1 MIRVLIVEDDPMVA
15 ELNRRYLASIPG
27 FILIGAVKNGD
38 GALALLQ
45 KEKIDLVLLD
55 VFMPGLNGLELLIEM
70 RSLGIMADVILLTA
84 ARDSFSINKA
94 LKYGAVDYLVKPFEF
109 ERFSAALANYKNRRK
124 VIKAQGE
131 LDQHEIDQCVLFHGK
146 SSSDDLPKGLDRK
159 TLKKVL
165 GSIKEWAGNEFTTE
179 EIANQVGI
187 SRVSMRKYL
196 DYLEKTGL
204 LNLDIS
210 YGSIGR
216 PVYKYQ
222 YTGKEFNV

>member
-15 ELNRRYLASIPG
+15 ELNRRYLASLPG
-27 FILIGAVKNGD
+27 FLLIAVVKTGEM
-38 GALALLQ
+38 ALAVLE

-55 VFMPGLNGLELLIEM
+55 VFMPGSDGLSLLVEM
-70 RSLGIMADVILLTA
+70 RRKGIIADVIMLTA
-84 ARDSFSINKA
+84 ARDSKSINTA
-94 LKYGAVDYLVKPFEF
+94 LQYGAVDYLVKPFEF

-124 VIKAQGE
+124 FIKTEGE
-131 LDQHEIDQCVLFHGK
+131 LDQNEIDRGVLFR
-146 SSSDDLPKGLDRK
+146 SQANSDDLPKGLDRK
-159 TLKKVL
+159 TLKKVFE
-165 GSIKEWAGNEFTTE
+165 GIREMAGREFTTE
-179 EIANQVGI
+179 EMANQVGI

-196 DYLEKTGL
+196 EFLEKRDF

-222 YTGKEFNV
+222 HNGKEFTM